1 MNMKRMKIGSFL
13 TLFLGLVA
21 LVGGMTAC
29 EDNVG
34 EEEIP
39 TGNDGLVTVP
49 LAFDF
54 ASELNGYDV
63 PRARLGL
70 ASGSPRARL
79 GLASGSPRARLGLAS
94 KEAILPPSRRACP
107 PSCQLV
113 MLQN

>member
-21 LVGGMTAC
+21 LAGGMAAC
-29 EDNVG
+29 EDSIG
-34 EEEIP
+34 EEEAP

-49 LAFDF
+49 LTFDF

-70 ASGSPRARL
+70 AS
-79 GLASGSPRARLGLAS
+79 
-94 KEAILPPSRRACP
+94 KEVILPPSRRACP

>member
-21 LVGGMTAC
+21 LAGGMAAC
-29 EDNVG
+29 EDSIG
-34 EEEIP
+34 EEEAP

-49 LAFDF
+49 LTFDF

-79 GLASGSPRARLGLAS
+79 GLAS
-94 KEAILPPSRRACP
+94 KEVILPPSRRACP

>member
-1 MNMKRMKIGSFL
+1 MKRMKIGSFL
-13 TLFLGLVA
+13 ILFLGLVA
-21 LVGGMTAC
+21 LAGGMAAC
-29 EDNVG
+29 EDNIG
-34 EEEIP
+34 EEEIL

-79 GLASGSPRARLGLAS
+79 GLAS

>member
-21 LVGGMTAC
+21 LAGGMAAC
-29 EDNVG
+29 EDNIG
-34 EEEIP
+34 EEEAP

-49 LAFDF
+49 LTFDF

-70 ASGSPRARL
+70 ASGSPRRRQYCL
-79 GLASGSPRARLGLAS
+79 LRGELV
-94 KEAILPPSRRACP
+94 PPVVNS
-107 PSCQLV
+107 
-113 MLQN
+113 

>member
-21 LVGGMTAC
+21 LAGGMAAC
-29 EDNVG
+29 EDSIG
-34 EEEIP
+34 EEEAP
-39 TGNDGLVTVP
+39 TGNDGLVTVS

-63 PRARLGL
+63 
-70 ASGSPRARL
+70 
-79 GLASGSPRARLGLAS
+79 
-94 KEAILPPSRRACP
+94 PPSRRACP

-113 MLQN
+113 MLRN

>member
-1 MNMKRMKIGSFL
+1 MKRMKIGSIL

-21 LVGGMTAC
+21 LAGGMVAC
-29 EDNVG
+29 EDNIG

-39 TGNDGLVTVP
+39 TGNSGLVTVP

-70 ASGSPRARL
+70 ASGSPR
-79 GLASGSPRARLGLAS
+79 G
-94 KEAILPPSRRACP
+94 
-107 PSCQLV
+107 V
-113 MLQN
+113 D

>member
-21 LVGGMTAC
+21 LAGGMAAC
-29 EDNVG
+29 EDSIG
-34 EEEIP
+34 EEEAP

-49 LAFDF
+49 LTFDF

-79 GLASGSPRARLGLAS
+79 GLASGSPRRRQYCLLRGELV
-94 KEAILPPSRRACP
+94 PPVVNS
-107 PSCQLV
+107 
-113 MLQN
+113 

>member
-13 TLFLGLVA
+13 ILFLGLVA
-21 LVGGMTAC
+21 LAGGMAAC
-29 EDNVG
+29 EDNIG
-34 EEEIP
+34 EEEIL

-79 GLASGSPRARLGLAS
+79 GLAS